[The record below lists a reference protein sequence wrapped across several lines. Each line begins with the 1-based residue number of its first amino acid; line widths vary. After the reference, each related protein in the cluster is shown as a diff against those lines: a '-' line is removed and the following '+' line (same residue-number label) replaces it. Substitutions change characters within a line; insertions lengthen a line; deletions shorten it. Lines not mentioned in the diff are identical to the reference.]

1 MSEALSKEIQ
11 KHTGNG
17 DNVGRDKIIYNLP
30 KPNPSNLFESLKNTG
45 MTLVNDNEMA
55 NFVDELA
62 DYLNDF
68 PERNVI
74 GLENKLKQAN
84 MESLYDEAAILK
96 ERFAKKLYR
105 GQLSNN
111 SQYLY
116 AQCLA
121 LINTYFA
128 HKIKPLLSEGASRSI
143 IEKELLDEVFIPV
156 LNNIAKVDISINIDH
171 IRGMLYFLTGKCHV
185 KWS

>member
-1 MSEALSKEIQ
+1 MNKALSKELQ
-11 KHTGNG
+11 THTGNG
-17 DNVGRDKIIYNLP
+17 DNCRDKYIYNLP
-30 KPNPSNLFESLKNTG
+30 KSHPSNLLEPLRNAEV
-45 MTLVNDNEMA
+45 TLDNDNEMM
-55 NFVDELA
+55 NFVEELA

-84 MESLYDEAAILK
+84 MDSLYDEAAILK

-105 GQLSNN
+105 GQLSHN

-116 AQCLA
+116 AQSLA

-128 HKIKPLLSEGASRSI
+128 HKIKPLLNEGAPKSI

-156 LNNIAKVDISINIDH
+156 LNNITKVDITINIDH
-171 IRGMLYFLTGKCHV
+171 VRGMLYFLTGKCHI